1 MNVNSVSSQY
11 LGNAMLPAIQQAQSQ
26 LSNLEVESSTG
37 EYADLG
43 LQLGNQ
49 SGYELSLRNDDDLLQ
64 ALTTANGVT
73 STDLTAAQSALTSLL
88 SSAQTAE
95 SGVTSWTSN
104 GNFAN
109 SGATL
114 QTVGQSNLQQLIAL
128 ANTTAS
134 GQYVFGGQNASTAP
148 LDDYYASPTSTAK
161 TAVDNA
167 FKSYFGFAVGSPQA
181 ANITAT
187 QMQSFLSG
195 PYANLF
201 TSPAWGSNWSTA
213 SDNNTTSEIAP
224 GQSVVTSTNTN
235 TLGWQQLAEGYT
247 MLSEFGDSGL
257 GAAAQQTL
265 ASASLTLINQGVA
278 SVTTTQANLGVSQ
291 GAITQANDYMNTQMT
306 QVQSEIGKLDDVD
319 AASVA
324 TQLSTLSTQ
333 LQTAYQLTAQI
344 QKLSLAQYLPA

>member
-11 LGNAMLPAIQQAQSQ
+11 LSNAMLPAIQQAQTQ
-26 LSNLEVESSTG
+26 LSKLEIESSTG

-64 ALTTANGVT
+64 ALTSANGVT
-73 STDLTAAQSALTSLL
+73 STDLTTAQTALGSLL
-88 SSAQTAE
+88 SSAQTAA
-95 SGVTSWTSN
+95 SGVTSWLVD
-104 GNFAN
+104 GNSSA
-109 SGATL
+109 GL
-114 QTVGQSNLQQLIAL
+114 QTVGESNLQQLIAL
-128 ANTTAS
+128 ANTTSS

-167 FKSYFGFAVGSPQA
+167 FQGYFGFAVGSPQA
-181 ANITAT
+181 ANISAS

-201 TSPAWGSNWSTA
+201 TSPAWGANWSNA
-213 SDNNTTSEIAP
+213 SDDDTTSEIAP
-224 GQSVVTSTNTN
+224 GQSVIASTNAN
-235 TLGWQQLAEGYT
+235 TPGFHQLAQGYA
-247 MLSEFGDSGL
+247 MLGEFGNIGL
-257 GAAAQQTL
+257 GAAAEQTL
-265 ASASLTLINQGVA
+265 AKTSLGLITQGV
-278 SVTTTQANLGVSQ
+278 SSITSTQAEIGASQ
-291 GAITQANDYMNTQMT
+291 TAITQANDYMSTQMT
-306 QVQSEIGKLDDVD
+306 QVQTEIGKLDDID

-344 QKLSLAQYLPA
+344 QRLSLAQYLPT